1 VHGRFACLARPL
13 CTQGSRSAGFL
24 RAIGASRDGR
34 IGPFFGFP
42 RPTRIRLRSGK
53 RGLRRLP
60 HAGFTSAQPTS
71 GARKVRVG
79 LGQAPARRDQVRPAD
94 LGRTQGS
101 RWPGPGSRT
110 QGVRQDAGFELHAG
124 FTSGPRAFMHA
135 GFASSWW
142 LELRGRPAGWL
153 GRQSFQ
159 APIAVDQADQRFKCH
174 SGGPGTGRLHCLFD
188 RLQMHDIGPAAE
200 GEGGISSVPGCAS
213 RTAVLEQ
220 PTPGNITGPTSRC

>member
-1 VHGRFACLARPL
+1 
-13 CTQGSRSAGFL
+13 
-24 RAIGASRDGR
+24 
-34 IGPFFGFP
+34 
-42 RPTRIRLRSGK
+42 
-53 RGLRRLP
+53 
-60 HAGFTSAQPTS
+60 
-71 GARKVRVG
+71 
-79 LGQAPARRDQVRPAD
+79 
-94 LGRTQGS
+94 
-101 RWPGPGSRT
+101 
-110 QGVRQDAGFELHAG
+110 
-124 FTSGPRAFMHA
+124 MHA

-142 LELRGRPAGWL
+142 LELRGRPARWL

-174 SGGPGTGRLHCLFD
+174 SGGPGTGRLHCLFE